1 MAVWQYLLIVVPK
14 NSITDNYQCIFKNNK
29 TKFLPETDSLWNN
42 FDGDIP
48 SILSELDQ
56 IIPKA
61 NWGNETYLNWKGN
74 GNDEEDNDACICLS
88 DDKAKMESFQFRIDI
103 RKSSNITE
111 VLKSVLDLCK
121 KNQLILIDLKGE
133 IYQPNLEDI
142 FKSIKASNAT
152 RFLNDPIQFFEDL
165 SKNSSDETRT

>member
-1 MAVWQYLLIVVPK
+1 MAVWQYLLIVVPE

-29 TKFLPETDSLWNN
+29 TKILPKTDSFWNN

-88 DDKAKMESFQFRIDI
+88 DDKAKIESFQFRIDI